1 MIRTGPFVAVH
12 VLRRPA
18 GPAGEFGHVALEP
31 VHHGAGPLVRLPGR
45 VALPP
50 RCVQLCPGRVEGS
63 LGCVHPPVR
72 GAEPGI
78 SLLQGVYRSKIRR
91 GV

>member
-1 MIRTGPFVAVH
+1 
-12 VLRRPA
+12 
-18 GPAGEFGHVALEP
+18 
-31 VHHGAGPLVRLPGR
+31 VRLPGR
-45 VALPP
+45 VPLPP
-50 RCVQLCPGRVEGS
+50 RCVQLCPGRAEGS